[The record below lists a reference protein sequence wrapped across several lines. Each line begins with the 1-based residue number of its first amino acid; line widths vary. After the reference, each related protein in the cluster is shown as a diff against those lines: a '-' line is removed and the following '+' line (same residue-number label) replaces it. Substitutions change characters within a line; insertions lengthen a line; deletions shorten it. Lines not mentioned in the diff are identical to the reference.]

1 MTTPADVTGLR
12 LWLKADAITGLADG
26 AAVGTWSDSSGLGN
40 DATEGTGGF
49 QPTYQTNEVTG
60 LPCVRF
66 DGTDDRL
73 SIVPANM
80 LAASNN
86 AAGFT
91 AFAYVN
97 LSTASFASRDIYSIS
112 NGVDGTAVR
121 IKFGQRAA
129 TLGEWSM
136 SGRRLDADVA
146 QNLVGN
152 QTQTGW
158 QLITVVSD
166 WANDDA
172 FIYRDGNLEAST
184 TTWLTAGNTS
194 ATNALAA
201 RVGCAPSGGSEFWI
215 GDIAELVVYD
225 NAVSTTDRLN
235 LWAYFQAK
243 YAPPIGRRVHRGP
256 GHRRGP
262 LGRMDLLR
270 AYHHRHRSTGI
281 TVVSGALIGDVS
293 ATVTETDTVS
303 AFVDRPAAVSAPVTC
318 GSTVTAVVGTIGA
331 VTSTVTAGSTV
342 TAVVGTIGA
351 VTATVTETDT
361 VTGSVSGGALTGS
374 VTATVTCGGT
384 VSAAVAATGAITA
397 TVTCGST
404 VTAVV
409 TRVGAVSAT
418 VTCGSTVS
426 GLVAATGAVSATVTV
441 GSTVTAVVG
450 KIGTVTAT
458 VVCGSTV
465 TGSTVAGVIGTVN
478 VTVTAGSTVTA
489 LVAATGAVTSTITAG
504 STVTGVVA
512 RIAVVTATIT
522 AGSTVTA
529 VGSGLTPKAALIEP
543 GTRTFAG
550 IAPGIRAGADTEPG
564 ARTAAAIVMGV
575 KAGAQVE
582 PGSRAGP
589 NIEGGV

>member
-26 AAVGTWSDSSGLGN
+26 AGVSTWSDSSGLGN
-40 DATEGTGGF
+40 DAVNAVAGL

-73 SIVPANM
+73 DITNANM

-97 LSTASFASRDIYSIS
+97 LSTPSFASRDIYSIS
-112 NGVDGTAVR
+112 NGVDGTAAR

-158 QLITVVSD
+158 QLLTFVSD

-194 ATNALAA
+194 ATNALACH
-201 RVGCAPSGGSEFWI
+201 VGSAPSAGSEFWI

-243 YAPPIGRRVHRGP
+243 YAPPIGRHVHRGP

-270 AYHHRHRSTGI
+270 AYHHRHRSTEI
-281 TVVSGALIGDVS
+281 TVVSGALTGDVS
-293 ATVTETDTVS
+293 ATVTETDTV
-303 AFVDRPAAVSAPVTC
+303 
-318 GSTVTAVVGTIGA
+318 TAVVGAVGA
-331 VTSTVTAGSTV
+331 VSATVTCGSTV

-351 VTATVTETDT
+351 VTATVTCDGT
-361 VTGSVSGGALTGS
+361 VTGVTGAVGVVS
-374 VTATVTCGGT
+374 ATVTCGST
-384 VSAAVAATGAITA
+384 VTASVTSGVVGSVTVTVTCGSTVTAVVGAVGAISATVTCGVTVTAVVGRVGAVTA

-404 VTAVV
+404 VTAVD
-409 TRVGAVSAT
+409 GK
-418 VTCGSTVS
+418 
-426 GLVAATGAVSATVTV
+426 VAA
-441 GSTVTAVVG
+441 
-450 KIGTVTAT
+450 VTAT

-465 TGSTVAGVIGTVN
+465 TAA
-478 VTVTAGSTVTA
+478 VTAGPEVLATVT
-489 LVAATGAVTSTITAG
+489 S
-504 STVTGVVA
+504 
-512 RIAVVTATIT
+512 
-522 AGSTVTA
+522 GSTVTA
-529 VGSGLTPKAALIEP
+529 VLGVVGSVTSTVTSGSTFVVVRAITNASVTGTVTANSTVTAVILGAITYGRSSVGTGRATAGVASTGTTSAGRAGTGLVSAGAAATGTAPQGAPGSGTTTIGRP
-543 GTRTFAG
+543 GG
-550 IAPGIRAGADTEPG
+550 DY
-564 ARTAAAIVMGV
+564 
-575 KAGAQVE
+575 
-582 PGSRAGP
+582 
-589 NIEGGV
+589 